1 MERVLG
7 AKNIFF
13 AKREKHVL
21 KVPFLFLLKKNL
33 VSLGLYRMPGSAD
46 NKQPYVYTN
55 PDWKKTTI
63 TVRDRVFVLG
73 LEVPK
78 ELDYDQEK

>member
-1 MERVLG
+1 
-7 AKNIFF
+7 
-13 AKREKHVL
+13 
-21 KVPFLFLLKKNL
+21 
-33 VSLGLYRMPGSAD
+33 MPGSAD

-55 PDWKKTTI
+55 PDAKKTTI

-78 ELDYDQEK
+78 ELDYEQEVQI